1 MSIYDPQGSGPEGW
15 DPDNDD
21 SNPFEQFSEP
31 FPEQPSEP
39 FSEPAFDPLFDL
51 SNPDLSGFDTSDFDP
66 ADAFDQ
72 DNDPGDMP
80 GFNAGG
86 IDAQAIDPNDMD
98 ETERML
104 RFAEIAA
111 AFGRS
116 VAAFETSPWISGH
129 DLLARHNIKT
139 PKPSKLTCDD
149 ALTDTLWQIIELFA
163 KNNIFI
169 NHTDHLSERDLY
181 TTIVQKLLDEPV
193 KDYAAVI
200 DAEEITRPGFWT
212 CCYDLTE
219 INSLDDGW
227 LIYLK
232 YYADD
237 NERDIEARVC
247 PDQTLPPKETPRY
260 DRDRFLPRPIEERF
274 AELGE
279 VPPEE
284 VWFQESFD
292 V

>member
-1 MSIYDPQGSGPEGW
+1 MSIYDPQGWE
-15 DPDNDD
+15 PDNDESD
-21 SNPFEQFSEP
+21 
-31 FPEQPSEP
+31 
-39 FSEPAFDPLFDL
+39 AFDPIFDPL
-51 SNPDLSGFDTSDFDP
+51 SDSSFDPSAPDPFGFDSADDDASDINPSIFDASDFDP
-66 ADAFDQ
+66 SNAFDQ
-72 DNDPGDMP
+72 DNDANDISGLNVE
-80 GFNAGG
+80 G
-86 IDAQAIDPNDMD
+86 IDPNGMD

-111 AFGRS
+111 TFGRS

-129 DLLARHNIKT
+129 DLLARHSIKT
-139 PKPSKLTCDD
+139 PKSSELTCDD
-149 ALTDTLWQIIELFA
+149 ALTDALWQIIELFA
-163 KNNIFI
+163 KNNIFLD
-169 NHTDHLSERDLY
+169 HTDHLSERELY
-181 TTIVQKLLDEPV
+181 TTIVEELLDEPV
-193 KDYAAVI
+193 KDYAVVI
-200 DAEEITRPGFWT
+200 DEEEITRPGFWT

-227 LIYLK
+227 LTYLK

-237 NERDIEARVC
+237 HERDIEARVC
-247 PDQTLPPKETPRY
+247 PDQTLPSKETPRF

-274 AELGE
+274 AERGE